1 MNVRYKRE
9 MRHNYLIMDALE
21 KNRESFEIRMLTVN
35 SIEGILKFRM
45 KEEEEHS
52 CYYYEITSKQP
63 LSRLLEFKEIRRE
76 ELASLITG
84 IGSVLN
90 KMEAYLLQE
99 ANILL
104 EPEHIYIEPETFQ
117 VWLCYVPGYGGDFP
131 AAMEK
136 LLQFLLKKADH
147 QDNDTVVLASRLC
160 E

>member
-131 AAMEK
+131 AAMSVCMK
-136 LLQFLLKKADH
+136 Y
-147 QDNDTVVLASRLC
+147 
-160 E
+160 